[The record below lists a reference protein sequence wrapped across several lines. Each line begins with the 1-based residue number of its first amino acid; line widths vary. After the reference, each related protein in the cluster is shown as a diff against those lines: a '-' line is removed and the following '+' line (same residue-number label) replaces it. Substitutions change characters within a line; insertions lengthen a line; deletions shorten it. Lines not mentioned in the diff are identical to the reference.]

1 MRTRLLAALKSLA
14 AVALIPAVAHAATH
28 AATMTTPTTVTVAK
42 VPGAGVVLV
51 DGATG
56 RTLYT
61 LTDASGHALACTDVC
76 LSAWPALS
84 AGAGAQATA
93 PHAVRG
99 IGTTTDG
106 AVTAKGRPL
115 YLFSGDPAAG
125 AANGNGVTSF
135 GGTWK
140 VVKITGKAAKQ
151 AKPATAIGQAG
162 SAASGATTATTN
174 PAQGYGY

>member
-1 MRTRLLAALKSLA
+1 MRTRLLAALTSLA
-14 AVALIPAVAHAATH
+14 AVALIPSATH
-28 AATMTTPTTVTVAK
+28 AANMTTPTTVAAAK

-61 LTDASGHALACTDVC
+61 LTDASGHALPCSDVC

-99 IGTTTDG
+99 IGTTADG
-106 AVTAKGRPL
+106 AVMAKGRAL

-125 AANGNGVTSF
+125 TANGNGITSF

-140 VVKITGKAAKQ
+140 VVKITGKAAKR
-151 AKPATAIGQAG
+151 AKPATAIGGAPG
-162 SAASGATTATTN
+162 GATTATTN
-174 PAQGYGY
+174 PVQGYGY

>member
-1 MRTRLLAALKSLA
+1 MRTRLLAALTSLA
-14 AVALIPAVAHAATH
+14 AVVLIPPAAHAATH
-28 AATMTTPTTVTVAK
+28 AATMTTPTTVAAAK

-61 LTDASGHALACTDVC
+61 LTDASGHALPCTDVC

-93 PHAVRG
+93 PHTVRG

-106 AVTAKGRPL
+106 AVTTKGRPL

-125 AANGNGVTSF
+125 TATGNRVTSF

-140 VVKITGKAAKQ
+140 VVKITGKAAKG
-151 AKPATAIGQAG
+151 AKAATAIGG
-162 SAASGATTATTN
+162 AASGSTTATTN
-174 PAQGYGY
+174 PVQGYGY